1 MQINS
6 KEEALTLALK
16 LAITA
21 ETEAQANECIKYA
34 EMIAQGMTAKQV
46 DICKWAAECAVEYEA
61 QHVA

>member
-21 ETEAQANECIKYA
+21 ETEAQASECIQYA

-46 DICKWAAECAVEYEA
+46 YICKCAAECAVEYEA

>member
-21 ETEAQANECIKYA
+21 ATEEQANECIQYA
-34 EMIAQGMTAKQV
+34 EMIAQGMTVKQV
-46 DICKWAAECAVEYEA
+46 NICKMAAECAVEYEA
-61 QHVA
+61 QHAA